1 MEEPNFKVGT
11 ADVALT
17 EKLLPL
23 PARGERGEGRGEG
36 RLQPER
42 PSSPQPS
49 PPSEGGDGAGS
60 DSHIQAARGSAP
72 APTLIHRLV
81 SITERLD
88 LAGLFARPQPLEIEI
103 GSGDGS
109 FLAAYARLHPAR
121 NFFGIERLLGR
132 MRKLDRKGQR
142 AGLSNLRLLSI
153 EAGYFLKYLAPD
165 ACATALHVYFPD
177 PWPKR
182 KHRRHRLINEEFPA
196 LARRLLA
203 PGGVVYLRT
212 DDADYFTQ
220 MQRVFAAA
228 AREFQPVETPEE
240 LRAVVTDFERTFTA
254 RGIATRRAAY
264 QRVIRDS

>member
-1 MEEPNFKVGT
+1 MEEPNSAVTPRT
-11 ADVALT
+11 AET
-17 EKLLPL
+17 ELLPL
-23 PARGERGEGRGEG
+23 PARDERGEGRGEG
-36 RLQPER
+36 NSQPDRL
-42 PSSPQPS
+42 SSPQPS
-49 PPSEGGDGAGS
+49 PPTAGGEGAGR
-60 DSHIQAARGSAP
+60 DSHIQAARGSVP
-72 APTLIHRLV
+72 APTLIHRLG

-88 LAGLFARPQPLEIEI
+88 VAALFAKAQPLEIEI

-109 FLAAYARLHPAR
+109 FLATYAKQHPER

-132 MRKLDRKGQR
+132 MRKLDRKGLR
-142 AGLSNLRLLSI
+142 AGLANLRLLSI

-228 AREFQPVETPEE
+228 AAEFEPVETPAE

-254 RGIATRRAAY
+254 RGIETRRAAY
-264 QRVIRDS
+264 RGG